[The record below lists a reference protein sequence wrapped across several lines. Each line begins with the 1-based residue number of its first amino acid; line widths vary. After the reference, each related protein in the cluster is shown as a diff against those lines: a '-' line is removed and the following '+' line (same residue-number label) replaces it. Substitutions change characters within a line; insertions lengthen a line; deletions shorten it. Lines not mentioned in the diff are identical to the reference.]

1 MKVQGIE
8 AVTLAKVVDVTARQ
22 DVRDTAKAAIDM
34 NLGAGRGG
42 KFSERDGLPQD
53 ARETEAVVER
63 LNRAMD
69 AISLRLK
76 FELHDDSGKYYVRV
90 VDELT
95 DETIREIPS
104 KRALDML
111 ASMRQ
116 MVGVIIDERV

>member
-1 MKVQGIE
+1 MKIQGIE

-22 DVRDTAKAAIDM
+22 EVRDTAKAAIDM
-34 NLGAGRGG
+34 NLGARGEG
-42 KFSERDGLPQD
+42 SPSEREGLPRD
-53 ARETEAVVER
+53 EREAAAVVER